1 MTTDEI
7 RALEPSARRRLE
19 QFRDCFKKAP
29 VFDYLVSYSL
39 GLMAAFER
47 KSIEP
52 IALWIG
58 SAVRTLQ
65 LFLSQF
71 AWDHAR
77 IESRL
82 RRTIVDEYGS
92 DNAIGVI
99 DASAHAK
106 QGKKTPGVQRQWCG
120 ESGKIDNCVVGQHLI
135 YTNNDAKNPFGACVA
150 SDLYLPESWI
160 DDPDRRDE
168 AHIPEDAV
176 FRKKWEIAADQ
187 VEACAA
193 DGVRF
198 AWITCDEEYTS
209 VPEFIY
215 RMDRSGQ
222 RVIGEVRSNFRCWT
236 KRPACRS
243 FQGPHASK
251 QVDNVCRFSPV
262 FQQQS
267 WQRVHVKDTTRGDC
281 VWEVKTARVHLVAKD
296 DQGRSCPT
304 DRQYWLIVARNPETG
319 EIKYFIC
326 NASENT
332 PIKEMLRIAF
342 GRWHVEKWF
351 ERAKQQCG
359 FGAFEVRTYQSL
371 IRHWLCSRIGM
382 YILAAETT
390 QLREKK
396 SRDHLRASCSSAR
409 PHLAT
414 DLPPEFRSFFTAS
427 AYAAITWSYFLPKLC
442 SH

>member
-7 RALEPSARRRLE
+7 RALEPNVRQRLRR
-19 QFRDCFKKAP
+19 FADCFAKAP
-29 VFDYLVSYSL
+29 VFDYFVNYSL
-39 GLMAAFER
+39 GLLAHFDR

-58 SAVRTLQ
+58 AAVRTLQ

-71 AWDHAR
+71 VWDHGR

-106 QGKKTPGVQRQWCG
+106 QGDKTPGVQRQWCG

-135 YTNNDAKNPFGACVA
+135 YTNNDPKNPFSACVA
-150 SDLYLPESWI
+150 SDVYLPEGWI
-160 DDPDRRDE
+160 NDPARRKE
-168 AHIPEDAV
+168 AHIPPSAV
-176 FRKKWEIAADQ
+176 FRTKWQIAADQ
-187 VEACAA
+187 VDACIA

-198 AWITCDEEYTS
+198 SWITCDEEYTS

-222 RVIGEVRSNFRCWT
+222 RVIGEVRANFYCWT
-236 KRPACRS
+236 TRPACHS
-243 FQGPHASK
+243 SQAAHASK
-251 QVDNVCRFSPV
+251 QVENLCRFSKV
-262 FQQQS
+262 FCGQA
-267 WQRVHVKDTTRGDC
+267 WRRVHVKDTTRGPC
-281 VWEVKTARVHLVAKD
+281 VWEVKTARVYLVTQDAD
-296 DQGRSCPT
+296 GQSCPT
-304 DRQYWLIVARNPETG
+304 DRPYWLILARNAETG
-319 EIKYFIC
+319 EIKYFVS
-326 NASENT
+326 NASEST
-332 PIKEMLRIAF
+332 TLQEMLRVAF
-342 GRWHVEKWF
+342 ARWHVEMWF
-351 ERAKQQCG
+351 ERAKQDCG

-390 QLREKK
+390 QLRGKK
-396 SRDHLRASCSSAR
+396 SGDHAGASGPSDRA
-409 PHLAT
+409 HLAT
-414 DLPPEFRSFFTAS
+414 VA
-427 AYAAITWSYFLPKLC
+427 
-442 SH
+442 

>member
-7 RALEPSARRRLE
+7 RALEPHARLRLE
-19 QFRDCFKKAP
+19 QFRDCFKKSP
-29 VFDYLVSYSL
+29 VFEYLVYYSL
-39 GLMAAFER
+39 GLLANFER

-58 SAVRTLQ
+58 VAVRTLQ

-71 AWDHAR
+71 AWDHGR

-82 RRTIVDEYGS
+82 RRVVVDEYGGE
-92 DNAIGVI
+92 NAIGVI

-106 QGKKTPGVQRQWCG
+106 QGCKTPGVQRQWCG

-135 YTNNDAKNPFGACVA
+135 YTNNDPQNPFSACIA

-160 DDPDRRDE
+160 DDPGRRAE
-168 AHIPEDAV
+168 AHIPEESV
-176 FRKKWEIAADQ
+176 FRTKWEIAADQ
-187 VEACAA
+187 VETCLA

-198 AWITCDEEYTS
+198 SWITCDEDYTS

-215 RMDRSGQ
+215 RLDRAGQ
-222 RVIGEVRSNFRCWT
+222 RVIGEVRANFRCWT
-236 KRPACRS
+236 KRPVCRS

-251 QVDNVCRFSPV
+251 RVDNVCRFSPV
-262 FQQQS
+262 FLRQP
-267 WQRVHVKDTTRGDC
+267 WQRVRIKQTTRGDC
-281 VWEVKTARVHLVAKD
+281 VWEVKLARVHLVAHD
-296 DQGRSCPT
+296 ANGRVCPT
-304 DRQYWLIVARNPETG
+304 DRPYWLIVARNPQTG
-319 EIKYFIC
+319 EIKYFVS
-326 NASENT
+326 NAAENT
-332 PIKEMLRIAF
+332 PIEEMFRVAF

-390 QLREKK
+390 QLRGEKPA
-396 SRDHLRASCSSAR
+396 DHVRAGCPSDRTC
-409 PHLAT
+409 P
-414 DLPPEFRSFFTAS
+414 
-427 AYAAITWSYFLPKLC
+427 AAVA
-442 SH
+442 

>member
-7 RALEPSARRRLE
+7 RALEPGARRRLE
-19 QFRDCFKKAP
+19 RFQDCFKKSP
-29 VFDYLVSYSL
+29 VFEHFVCYSL
-39 GLMAAFER
+39 GLLAQFER

-58 SAVRTLQ
+58 TAVRTLQ

-71 AWDHAR
+71 AWDHGR

-82 RRTIVDEYGS
+82 RCMVMDEYGC
-92 DNAIGVI
+92 DDAIGVI
-99 DASAHAK
+99 DGSAHAK
-106 QGKKTPGVQRQWCG
+106 QGSKTPGVQRQWCG
-120 ESGKIDNCVVGQHLI
+120 ETGKIDNCVVGQHLI
-135 YTNNDAKNPFGACVA
+135 YTNNDPKNPFTACVA
-150 SDLYLPESWI
+150 SDLYLPQCWI
-160 DDPDRRDE
+160 DDDARREE

-187 VEACAA
+187 VETCIA

-215 RMDRSGQ
+215 RMDKSGQ

-251 QVDNVCRFSPV
+251 QVDNVCRFSPA
-262 FQQQS
+262 FREQS
-267 WQRVHVKDTTRGDC
+267 WNRVHIKETTRGDC
-281 VWEVKTARVHLVAKD
+281 VWEVKAARVHLVAKD
-296 DQGRSCPT
+296 DKKQAYPT
-304 DRQYWLIVARNPETG
+304 DRLYWLIIARNPQTG
-319 EIKYFIC
+319 EIKYFVS
-326 NASENT
+326 NAPENT
-332 PIKEMLRIAF
+332 LIEELLRMAF

-351 ERAKQQCG
+351 ERAKQECG

-382 YILAAETT
+382 YLLAAETT

-396 SRDHLRASCSSAR
+396 SSDHIRASCPSNRSNAAT
-409 PHLAT
+409 LA
-414 DLPPEFRSFFTAS
+414 
-427 AYAAITWSYFLPKLC
+427 
-442 SH
+442 